1 MGDEGVLSPVK
12 RPRVVVTPRPAAGPA
27 RRRYRYWRKH
37 TPHYYL
43 VLTALPCALVVCI
56 LNAIAFFS
64 RGILMAELA
73 FYATLATT
81 LIILVT
87 FFWGFCL
94 VLTIEVP
101 VHRMKYLIPH
111 AAVGLLSPLVYSL
124 NISFIVDTVGSQPV
138 NAGVL
143 VTSCLCLALLLLQF
157 SMGKGVVYNK
167 PLYLIPGGRHLGVDR
182 TTQNKKA

>member
-1 MGDEGVLSPVK
+1 MGDAGGPSPI
-12 RPRVVVTPRPAAGPA
+12 RGPRVAVAPRPASGPA

-43 VLTALPCALVVCI
+43 VLTALPCAVTVCI

-64 RGILMAELA
+64 RSILMAEVA

-81 LIILVT
+81 LIILLT

-94 VLTIEVP
+94 VLTVNVP
-101 VHRMKYLIPH
+101 AHRMKYLIPH
-111 AAVGLLSPLVYSL
+111 AAVGVLSPLAYSL
-124 NISFIVDTVGSQPV
+124 NISLVVDTVGEQPV
-138 NAGVL
+138 GAGL
-143 VTSCLCLALLLLQF
+143 LIISCLCLALLLLQF

-167 PLYLIPGGRHLGVDR
+167 PLYLIPGGRGLGSSKSFR
-182 TTQNKKA
+182 NKKA